1 MRSSFKAFVCLLNIS
16 WINFIKFEEN
26 RRIFR
31 PLLVF
36 RFDSSGILRIFLWE
50 DLEWNFHNG
59 IEAGRCATI
68 FSASKNQFHCFFAGL
83 LTRKAAVARA
93 GSSAGNWN
101 VARINFIRPSSS
113 SFAQFADRPA
123 GRPLLGTTASCR
135 SVNFTLDDR
144 TMTVPFEI
152 YHKFY
157 LFRNDIER
165 VQIFHQF
172 LRQREFFRTK
182 SPNVGIHRPSS
193 Y

>member
-1 MRSSFKAFVCLLNIS
+1 MGFILLSNRFRHFKL
-16 WINFIKFEEN
+16 E
-26 RRIFR
+26 RRDR
-31 PLLVF
+31 
-36 RFDSSGILRIFLWE
+36 ILRLLYVFLTFHGSILKHSKRLEEFFARFWYLDSTVRGQYEVFLWE
-50 DLEWNFHNG
+50 DLEWNFHG

-93 GSSAGNWN
+93 GGSAGNWN
-101 VARINFIRPSSS
+101 VARINFTRPSSS

-152 YHKFY
+152 YHKSL
-157 LFRNDIER
+157 LF
-165 VQIFHQF
+165 
-172 LRQREFFRTK
+172 
-182 SPNVGIHRPSS
+182 P
-193 Y
+193 